1 MECRASKST
10 SSAAGVS
17 TTLVSAGL
25 WVISCP
31 PLASCC
37 PLLPYPTLTSILG
50 GPTTKIPVLYGC
62 HRDFCYAIEY
72 RLSLPVQLQTR
83 DGRTLDAVA
92 HRYPTDRFW
101 DYAQICGAGTRSGT
115 VRCPGRRCGALAFN
129 CSEHTALS
137 SAAPLTDIYTF
148 ADGLSGGSLDC
159 WYKPSDP
166 AGSVALSAS
175 LHMPQHSLQEAIT
188 GRLFGIVFAVPLAI
202 LTLWLWWLP
211 FAIKT
216 KLPVCCCCD
225 AEECV

>member
-1 MECRASKST
+1 M
-10 SSAAGVS
+10 
-17 TTLVSAGL
+17 
-25 WVISCP
+25 
-31 PLASCC
+31 
-37 PLLPYPTLTSILG
+37 
-50 GPTTKIPVLYGC
+50 PVLCGC

-101 DYAQICGAGTRSGT
+101 DYAQICSAGTRSGT
-115 VRCPGRRCGALAFN
+115 MRCPGRRCGALAFN
-129 CSEHTALS
+129 CSEHAALS

-225 AEECV
+225 AQECV

>member
-1 MECRASKST
+1 M
-10 SSAAGVS
+10 
-17 TTLVSAGL
+17 
-25 WVISCP
+25 
-31 PLASCC
+31 
-37 PLLPYPTLTSILG
+37 
-50 GPTTKIPVLYGC
+50 LYGC

-129 CSEHTALS
+129 CSEHAALS

-225 AEECV
+225 AEECA